1 MPSNEST
8 ESGQPDRRHS
18 LTEAQAKWGDIPHE
32 RRVQW
37 CQMQLDFPPIWL
49 GTFPMIATSRAVQR
63 REYTNITAWIK
74 VAHDFEA
81 AGFTPESYY
90 LLRMCIRS
98 SLRGRGEHRLVYVSV
113 GNGDIKRE
121 YIKAGDWV
129 LWPELVNSGMTPL
142 RAAGLILDGGMK
154 KFPDGFLINGQG
166 QIVLSTDD

>member
-1 MPSNEST
+1 MPRSENSES
-8 ESGQPDRRHS
+8 EKDHRKSGIGDVR
-18 LTEAQAKWGDIPHE
+18 AKWGDIPDE
-32 RRVQW
+32 RRVRW

-63 REYTNITAWIK
+63 REYSSITAWIE

-98 SLRGRGEHRLVYVSV
+98 SLRGRGEHRLVYVSS
-113 GNGDIKRE
+113 GNDDIKRE

-129 LWPELVNSGMTPL
+129 LWPELVSSGMTPL
-142 RAAGLILDGGMK
+142 RAARLILNGGEK
-154 KFPDGFLINGQG
+154 QFPDGFLMDGQG
-166 QIVLSTDD
+166 HILLSTDD